1 MRNAWAV
8 AKRDLGSYFN
18 SPVFYVVTTVFL
30 VIYGFIFF
38 QILNFFSFQSV
49 QADQFRDMNLGMN
62 SGLNLN
68 DMVIE
73 PSFHNMAV
81 TLLLI
86 IPVLTMRSFAD
97 EKKSKTYTLLLS
109 SPIHLK
115 EIILG
120 KFFACMTVVT
130 VMVLLSSYCVGSL
143 FFVGKPEFG
152 PILTSYLGILLMSG
166 CYIGMGIFASSLSN
180 NQIIAAV
187 IAFGMSLFMW
197 IIGWAAQAA
206 SAEMGELLQYLSLV
220 DHMQRF
226 LKGIVDTS
234 DVIYYLSFIL
244 FTLFLTHRVLDSER
258 WR

>member
-8 AKRDLGSYFN
+8 AKRDMGSYFN

-30 VIYGFIFF
+30 VIYSFIFF
-38 QILNFFSFQSV
+38 QILTFFNFQSV
-49 QADQFRDMNLGMN
+49 QAGQFQGMN
-62 SGLNLN
+62 VGLNLN

-86 IPVLTMRSFAD
+86 IPVLTMRSFAE
-97 EKKSKTYTLLLS
+97 EKKSKTYALLLS
-109 SPIHLK
+109 SPIHLR
-115 EIILG
+115 EIVFG
-120 KFFACMTVVT
+120 KFLACMTVVA
-130 VMVLLSSYCVGSL
+130 VMILLSSYCIGFL
-143 FFVGKPEFG
+143 LLLGQPEIG
-152 PILTSYLGILLMSG
+152 PIVTSYLGMLLMAG
-166 CYIGMGIFASSLSN
+166 CYVAMGVFASSLTD

-197 IIGWAAQAA
+197 IIGWAGQAA
-206 SAEMGELLQYLSLV
+206 SAEMAEVLQFLSLV

-226 LKGIVDTS
+226 LKGIVETS
-234 DVIYYLSFIL
+234 DVIYYLTFIL
-244 FTLFLTHRVLDSER
+244 FNLFLTHRVLDSER

>member
-1 MRNAWAV
+1 MRNAWVV
-8 AKRDLGSYFN
+8 AKRDLRSYFN

-30 VIYGFIFF
+30 VIYSFIFF
-38 QILNFFSFQSV
+38 QILTFFSFQSV
-49 QADQFRDMNLGMN
+49 QAGQFRGMN
-62 SGLNLN
+62 VGLNLN

-97 EKKSKTYTLLLS
+97 EKKSKTYALLLS

-115 EIILG
+115 EIVFG
-120 KFFACMTVVT
+120 KFIACMTVVA
-130 VMVLLSSYCVGSL
+130 VMVLLSSYCIGFL
-143 FFVGKPEFG
+143 LLLGEPEIG
-152 PILTSYLGILLMSG
+152 PIVTGYLGILLMAG
-166 CYIGMGIFASSLSN
+166 CYVGMGVFASSLTD

-187 IAFGMSLFMW
+187 LAFGMSLFMW

-206 SAEMGELLQYLSLV
+206 SAEMGEVLQYLSLV

-226 LKGIVDTS
+226 LKGIVDTG

-244 FTLFLTHRVLDSER
+244 FSLFLTHRVLDSQR

>member
-1 MRNAWAV
+1 MRNAWVV
-8 AKRDLGSYFN
+8 AKKDMGSYFN

-30 VIYGFIFF
+30 VIYSFIFF
-38 QILNFFSFQSV
+38 QILTFFSFQSV
-49 QADQFRDMNLGMN
+49 QADQFRGMN
-62 SGLNLN
+62 VGLNLN

-97 EKKSKTYTLLLS
+97 EKKSKTYALLLS
-109 SPIHLK
+109 SPVRLR
-115 EIILG
+115 EIVFG
-120 KFFACMTVVT
+120 KFLACMTVVT
-130 VMVLLSSYCVGSL
+130 MMVLLSSYCIGFL
-143 FFVGKPEFG
+143 FALGEPEIG
-152 PILTSYLGILLMSG
+152 PIVTSYVGILLMAG
-166 CYIGMGIFASSLSN
+166 CYVGMGVFASSLTD

-206 SAEMGELLQYLSLV
+206 SAEMGEVLQFLSLV
-220 DHMQRF
+220 EHMQRF

-234 DVIYYLSFIL
+234 DVVYYLSFIL
-244 FTLFLTHRVLDSER
+244 FSLFLTHRVLDSER

>member
-1 MRNAWAV
+1 MRNAWVV

-30 VIYGFIFF
+30 MIYSFIFF
-38 QILNFFSFQSV
+38 QILTFFSFQSV
-49 QADQFRDMNLGMN
+49 QAGQFRGMN
-62 SGLNLN
+62 VGLNLN

-86 IPVLTMRSFAD
+86 IPALTMRSFAD
-97 EKKSKTYTLLLS
+97 EKKSKTYALLLS
-109 SPIHLK
+109 SPIDLK
-115 EIILG
+115 EIIFG
-120 KFFACMTVVT
+120 KFLACMTVVT
-130 VMVLLSSYCVGSL
+130 VMVLLSSYNVGFL
-143 FFVGKPEFG
+143 LILGEPEIG
-152 PILTSYLGILLMSG
+152 PIVTSYLGILLMSG
-166 CYIGMGIFASSLSN
+166 CYVGIGVFASSLTD

-206 SAEMGELLQYLSLV
+206 SAEMGELLHYLSLV

-234 DVIYYLSFIL
+234 DVVYYLSFIL
-244 FTLFLTHRVLDSER
+244 FFLFLTHRVLDSER

>member
-1 MRNAWAV
+1 MRNAWVV

-30 VIYGFIFF
+30 MIYSFIFF
-38 QILNFFSFQSV
+38 QILTFFSFQSV
-49 QADQFRDMNLGMN
+49 QAGQFRGMN
-62 SGLNLN
+62 VGLNLN

-86 IPVLTMRSFAD
+86 IPALTMRSFAD
-97 EKKSKTYTLLLS
+97 EKKSKTYALLLS
-109 SPIHLK
+109 SPIDLK
-115 EIILG
+115 EIIFG
-120 KFFACMTVVT
+120 KFLACMTVVT
-130 VMVLLSSYCVGSL
+130 VMVLLSSYSVGFL
-143 FFVGKPEFG
+143 LILGEPEIG
-152 PILTSYLGILLMSG
+152 PIVTSYLGILLMSG
-166 CYIGMGIFASSLSN
+166 CYVGIGVFASSLTD

-206 SAEMGELLQYLSLV
+206 SAEMGELLHYLSLV

-234 DVIYYLSFIL
+234 DVVYYLSFIL
-244 FTLFLTHRVLDSER
+244 FFLFLTHRVLDSER

>member
-1 MRNAWAV
+1 MRNAWVV
-8 AKRDLGSYFN
+8 AKKDMGSYFN

-30 VIYGFIFF
+30 VIYSFIFF
-38 QILNFFSFQSV
+38 QILTFFSFQSV
-49 QADQFRDMNLGMN
+49 QADQFRGMN
-62 SGLNLN
+62 VGLNLN

-97 EKKSKTYTLLLS
+97 EKKSKTYALLLS
-109 SPIHLK
+109 SPVRLR
-115 EIILG
+115 EIVFG
-120 KFFACMTVVT
+120 KFLACMTVVT
-130 VMVLLSSYCVGSL
+130 MMVLLSSYCIGFL
-143 FFVGKPEFG
+143 FALGEPEIG
-152 PILTSYLGILLMSG
+152 PIVTSYVGILLMAG
-166 CYIGMGIFASSLSN
+166 CYVGMGVFASSLTD

-206 SAEMGELLQYLSLV
+206 SAEMGEVLHFLSLV
-220 DHMQRF
+220 EHMQRF

-234 DVIYYLSFIL
+234 DVVYYLSFII
-244 FTLFLTHRVLDSER
+244 FSLFLTHRVLDSER

>member
-1 MRNAWAV
+1 MRNAWVV
-8 AKRDLGSYFN
+8 AKKDMGSYFN

-30 VIYGFIFF
+30 VIYSFIFF
-38 QILNFFSFQSV
+38 QILTFFSFQSV
-49 QADQFRDMNLGMN
+49 QANQFQGMN
-62 SGLNLN
+62 VGLNLN

-86 IPVLTMRSFAD
+86 IPILTMRSFAD
-97 EKKSKTYTLLLS
+97 EKKSKTYALLLS
-109 SPIHLK
+109 SPIHLR
-115 EIILG
+115 EIIIG
-120 KFFACMTVVT
+120 KFLACMTVVT
-130 VMVLLSSYCVGSL
+130 MMVLLSSYCIGFL
-143 FFVGKPEFG
+143 LMLGQPEIG
-152 PILTSYLGILLMSG
+152 PVLTSYLGILLMAG
-166 CYIGMGIFASSLSN
+166 CYVGMGVFASSLTD

-206 SAEMGELLQYLSLV
+206 STEMGEVLQYLSLV

-234 DVIYYLSFIL
+234 DVVYYLSFIA
-244 FTLFLTHRVLDSER
+244 FSLFLTHRVLDSER

>member
-1 MRNAWAV
+1 MRNAWV
-8 AKRDLGSYFN
+8 IAKRDMGSYFN

-30 VIYGFIFF
+30 VIYSFIFT
-38 QILNFFSFQSV
+38 QILTFFSFQSV
-49 QADQFRDMNLGMN
+49 QASQFRGMN
-62 SGLNLN
+62 IGLNLN
-68 DMVIE
+68 EMVIE

-86 IPVLTMRSFAD
+86 IPILTMRSFAD

-109 SPIHLK
+109 SPIDLK
-115 EIILG
+115 EIIFG
-120 KFFACMTVVT
+120 KFLACMSVVT
-130 VMVLLSSYCVGSL
+130 VMILLSSYSIGFL
-143 FFVGKPEFG
+143 LILGEPEIG
-152 PILTSYLGILLMSG
+152 PIVTSYLGTLLMAG
-166 CYIGMGIFASSLSN
+166 CYVSMGVFASSLTD

-197 IIGWAAQAA
+197 IIGWASQAA
-206 SAEMGELLQYLSLV
+206 SAGMGEVLQFLSLV

-244 FTLFLTHRVLDSER
+244 FNLFLTHRVLDSQR

>member
-1 MRNAWAV
+1 MRNAWVV
-8 AKRDLGSYFN
+8 AKKDLGSYFN

-30 VIYGFIFF
+30 VIYSFIFF
-38 QILNFFSFQSV
+38 QILTFFSFQSV
-49 QADQFRDMNLGMN
+49 QAGQFRGMN
-62 SGLNLN
+62 VGLNLN

-81 TLLLI
+81 TLLMI

-97 EKKSKTYTLLLS
+97 EKKSKTYALLLS

-115 EIILG
+115 EIIIG
-120 KFFACMTVVT
+120 KFLACMTVVT
-130 VMVLLSSYCVGSL
+130 VMVLLSSYCVGFL
-143 FFVGKPEFG
+143 LILGEPEIG
-152 PILTSYLGILLMSG
+152 PIVTSYLGILLMAG
-166 CYIGMGIFASSLSN
+166 CYVGMGVFASSLTD
-180 NQIIAAV
+180 NQMIAAV

-206 SAEMGELLQYLSLV
+206 SAEMGEVLHYLSLV

-226 LKGIVDTS
+226 LKGIIDTS
-234 DVIYYLSFIL
+234 DVVYYLSFIL
-244 FTLFLTHRVLDSER
+244 FSLFLTHRVLDSER

>member
-1 MRNAWAV
+1 MKNAWIV
-8 AKRDLGSYFN
+8 AKKDMGSYFN

-30 VIYGFIFF
+30 VIYSFIFF
-38 QILNFFSFQSV
+38 QILTFFSFQSV
-49 QADQFRDMNLGMN
+49 QAGQFRGMN
-62 SGLNLN
+62 VGLNLN

-86 IPVLTMRSFAD
+86 IPVLTMRSFAE
-97 EKKSKTYTLLLS
+97 EKKSKTYALLLS
-109 SPIHLK
+109 SPVHLR
-115 EIILG
+115 EIVFG
-120 KFFACMTVVT
+120 KFLACMTVVT
-130 VMVLLSSYCVGSL
+130 MMVLLSSYCIGFLLVLGE
-143 FFVGKPEFG
+143 PEIG
-152 PILTSYLGILLMSG
+152 PIVTGYLGILLMAG
-166 CYIGMGIFASSLSN
+166 CYVGMGIFASSLTD

-206 SAEMGELLQYLSLV
+206 SAEMGEVLQFLSLV
-220 DHMQRF
+220 EHMQRF

-234 DVIYYLSFIL
+234 DVIYYLSFII
-244 FTLFLTHRVLDSER
+244 FSLFLTHRVLDSER